1 MDCAILHAESSTQFQ
16 SFSSVFGGRLV
27 GWAVLC
33 FALGS
38 CRFLWPVVASGVH
51 VANAYK
57 TKSGI
62 SCHHRR
68 RRGVAHVSQS
78 VVLIGDFL
86 MATVTHDKHTQK
98 YI

>member
-1 MDCAILHAESSTQFQ
+1 MGCAILHTESSTQFH

-38 CRFLWPVVASGVH
+38 CRFLCPVVASGVH
-51 VANAYK
+51 VASAYK

-62 SCHHRR
+62 FCHRR

-86 MATVTHDKHTQK
+86 VATVTHDKHTQK